1 MWNYWNHRRQ
11 EKERTRLDEAGVN
24 ADLQKS
30 ALIAALLG
38 KDHKSIVKFTL
49 FKFCLSRVIIVYTS
63 LDTIEIEQKLHIFEV
78 KRGHFC
84 APKRH
89 CLY

>member
-38 KDHKSIVKFTL
+38 KDHKSIIKLVYYISIL
-49 FKFCLSRVIIVYTS
+49 FESSYYS
-63 LDTIEIEQKLHIFEV
+63 L
-78 KRGHFC
+78 
-84 APKRH
+84 
-89 CLY
+89 Y

>member
-38 KDHKSIVKFTL
+38 KDHKRIVKLVYYILIL
-49 FKFCLSRVIIVYTS
+49 FESSYYS
-63 LDTIEIEQKLHIFEV
+63 L
-78 KRGHFC
+78 
-84 APKRH
+84 
-89 CLY
+89 Y

>member
-38 KDHKSIVKFTL
+38 KDHKSIVKLVYYILIL
-49 FKFCLSRVIIVYTS
+49 FESSYYS
-63 LDTIEIEQKLHIFEV
+63 LYWLK
-78 KRGHFC
+78 
-84 APKRH
+84 
-89 CLY
+89 YY

>member
-38 KDHKSIVKFTL
+38 KDHKSIVKLVYYILIL
-49 FKFCLSRVIIVYTS
+49 FESSYYS
-63 LDTIEIEQKLHIFEV
+63 L
-78 KRGHFC
+78 
-84 APKRH
+84 
-89 CLY
+89 Y

>member
-1 MWNYWNHRRQ
+1 MNCGTPTLVYSGLMWNYWNHRRQ

-38 KDHKSIVKFTL
+38 MDHKSI
-49 FKFCLSRVIIVYTS
+49 FKLV
-63 LDTIEIEQKLHIFEV
+63 
-78 KRGHFC
+78 
-84 APKRH
+84 
-89 CLY
+89 

>member
-38 KDHKSIVKFTL
+38 KDHKSIIKLVYYILIL
-49 FKFCLSRVIIVYTS
+49 FESSYYS
-63 LDTIEIEQKLHIFEV
+63 L
-78 KRGHFC
+78 
-84 APKRH
+84 
-89 CLY
+89 Y

>member
-38 KDHKSIVKFTL
+38 KDHKSTVKL
-49 FKFCLSRVIIVYTS
+49 VYYT
-63 LDTIEIEQKLHIFEV
+63 V
-78 KRGHFC
+78 
-84 APKRH
+84 
-89 CLY
+89 